1 MTFASECL
9 QGCFA
14 ELLMY
19 CSEMLESWEEQ
30 NASCDESAQGDRPP
44 KNSNNKK
51 NILSTGSRMN
61 RKLQEN
67 FRMNGEIT
75 KVRWNK
81 LGLKSLQLLTWK
93 GCRGNFTY

>member
-1 MTFASECL
+1 M
-9 QGCFA
+9 G
-14 ELLMY
+14 
-19 CSEMLESWEEQ
+19 
-30 NASCDESAQGDRPP
+30 SC
-44 KNSNNKK
+44 
-51 NILSTGSRMN
+51 MN

-67 FRMNGEIT
+67 FRMNEEIT

>member
-1 MTFASECL
+1 
-9 QGCFA
+9 
-14 ELLMY
+14 MY

-30 NASCDESAQGDRPP
+30 SASCDESAQGDRPP
-44 KNSNNKK
+44 KKQK
-51 NILSTGSRMN
+51 QQKDILSMGSRMN